1 MRPRDVGLLAVAAGI
16 LIVTAAW
23 WALALWPAGPSA
35 PEWWVRTRDVCFGT
49 TASGLPNGGGW
60 ILLIGQPI
68 GMIGILVAVWPREL
82 GAALARFRSNA
93 LGQVTLGLV
102 AAGVSAGLIGV
113 TVRVARADGDVFRA
127 APDRDV
133 AAELVRL
140 SDAAPATS
148 LLDQHGQIVTLAALR
163 GRPVLVTF
171 AYAHC
176 ETVCPLVVDEVLSAQ
191 RRVAE
196 RRPVVLVV
204 TIDPWRDTPG
214 RLPSIADAW
223 RMGADAHVLSG
234 SPGDVDRLLNAWRV
248 PRVRNERTGDLTH
261 PSMVYVIDPEGR
273 ITYAVGAHADE
284 IVAAVRA
291 L

>member
-1 MRPRDVGLLAVAAGI
+1 VRPRDVGLLAAAAGI

-82 GAALARFRSNA
+82 RAALARFGSNA

-102 AAGVSAGLIGV
+102 AAAVSVGLIGV

-148 LLDQHGQIVTLAALR
+148 LLDQHGQIVTLDALR

-196 RRPVVLVV
+196 LRPVVLVV